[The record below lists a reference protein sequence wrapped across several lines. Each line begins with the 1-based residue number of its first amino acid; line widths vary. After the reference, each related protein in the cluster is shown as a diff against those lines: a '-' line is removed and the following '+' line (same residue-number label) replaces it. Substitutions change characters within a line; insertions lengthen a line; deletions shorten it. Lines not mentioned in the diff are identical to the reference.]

1 MFLKKPII
9 IICLLAIAVVAGFLY
24 LNWTSVP
31 DGVTPQSGGETSTA
45 AIIALA
51 ASITSLAG
59 SIMGVMMK
67 FLEFRSK
74 QLDIEKKERELN
86 SE

>member
-1 MFLKKPII
+1 MFLKNTVII
-9 IICLLAIAVVAGFLY
+9 VILLIIGAVALYLY

-59 SIMGVMMK
+59 SVMGVLMK

-74 QLDIEKKERELN
+74 QLDIQKKERELN
-86 SE
+86 NE